1 MLFQRKKAK
10 QAASQE
16 KDLYPI
22 LHVANSLKEYQKEL
36 VQKEVDSLLEL
47 GMVGKTFDGVLGE
60 AVVFQTK
67 LEDFGEQFSSIN
79 QVSDA
84 FSTVKTQIS
93 ESVLQAQS
101 KVGELQGVSRQVE
114 SHFNEMGLTFS
125 ELQEDFN
132 KIKNCMSKITSI
144 ADQTNILAI
153 NASIEAARA
162 GEQGKGFSV
171 VAIEVKKLADQIKAL
186 ISEVDS
192 DVQAVEERTGLLSE
206 KIQTS
211 QQALAQSV
219 SDVQTTSEKF
229 DQIIEAAEGASAVQN
244 EISKV
249 VDNSKSALNTVYSFF
264 DKIRDQYQE
273 VVKHIEY
280 ASRLGTTKS
289 AMFEDMDNM
298 ISQIPPLAKD
308 IGG

>member
-79 QVSDA
+79 QVSDS
-84 FSTVKTQIS
+84 FTTVKTQIS

-273 VVKHIEY
+273 VVKHINR
-280 ASRLGTTKS
+280 ASALGTTKS
-289 AMFEDMDNM
+289 AMFEDVDNM
-298 ISQIPPLAKD
+298 ISQIPPMLKE
-308 IGG
+308 

>member
-1 MLFQRKKAK
+1 
-10 QAASQE
+10 
-16 KDLYPI
+16 
-22 LHVANSLKEYQKEL
+22 
-36 VQKEVDSLLEL
+36 
-47 GMVGKTFDGVLGE
+47 
-60 AVVFQTK
+60 
-67 LEDFGEQFSSIN
+67 
-79 QVSDA
+79 
-84 FSTVKTQIS
+84 
-93 ESVLQAQS
+93 
-101 KVGELQGVSRQVE
+101 
-114 SHFNEMGLTFS
+114 
-125 ELQEDFN
+125 
-132 KIKNCMSKITSI
+132 MSKITSI

-273 VVKHIEY
+273 VVKHINR
-280 ASRLGTTKS
+280 ASALGTTKS
-289 AMFEDMDNM
+289 AMFEDVDNM
-298 ISQIPPLAKD
+298 ISQIPPMLKE
-308 IGG
+308 